1 MTNLETYA
9 VRKNARAKHV
19 RLHVSVEEGLVVTVP
34 SGFDRAEIPAI
45 LQAKRPWI
53 ERSARRIEEERAL
66 VGVEARDG
74 LPEHIDLRA
83 IAEDWTVE
91 YRPVPVSWVAAG
103 PLVAPERSAAHLDVR
118 GDVSDPA
125 ACGAA
130 LRRWVGRKAHVHLV
144 PWLGALS
151 AESGLAFSRTAV
163 KNPRTRWGSYSRRET
178 VSLNQS
184 LLFLPERL
192 VRYVLLHELCHS
204 VYLEHSP
211 SFWRLLRSREP
222 HTEALRQ
229 ELRAAW
235 KYLPS
240 WASLVPRV
248 SEDETA
254 PLPWRP

>member
-1 MTNLETYA
+1 METYA
-9 VRKNARAKHV
+9 VRERARAKHV
-19 RLHVSVEEGLVVTVP
+19 RLHLSVEEGLVVTVP
-34 SGFDRAEIPAI
+34 SGFDRAEIAAI

-66 VGVEARDG
+66 VGLEPRDG
-74 LPEHIDLRA
+74 LPERIDLRA
-83 IAEDWTVE
+83 IAEGWTVE
-91 YRPVPVSWVAAG
+91 YRHVPVSWVAAG
-103 PLVAPERSAAHLDVR
+103 PLVAPERSVGHLDVR
-118 GDVSDPA
+118 GDVSDRA

-130 LRRWVGRKAHVHLV
+130 LRRWVGRKGHVHLV
-144 PWLGALS
+144 PWLEALGT
-151 AESGLAFSRTAV
+151 ESGLAFSRTAV

-211 SFWRLLRSREP
+211 SFWGLLRSKEP
-222 HTEALRQ
+222 HAEALRQ

-240 WASLVPRV
+240 WASFVPRAREV
-248 SEDETA
+248 ETA
-254 PLPWRP
+254 PLPWSP